1 MSLHLVALEFDALIP
16 ERLAEFWAPILGRPI
31 DASRR
36 TLPGLV
42 STDFELRFVPETAPK
57 ATARHRMHFDLTS
70 SSPEDQAATVDLA
83 IRTGG
88 HHVDL
93 GQRGD
98 EGHVVLGDPEDNEF
112 CVIESG
118 SSFLANTA
126 RIGGIAGDGMPETGY
141 FWSKLLGWPLVW
153 DQDQETAIQSPD
165 GGVKITWG
173 GPPILAKSARNR
185 LRWVVAAGEDRREDL
200 ARLRALGAAIVSE
213 RPDGTELADPE
224 GNEFVLL

>member
-16 ERLAEFWAPILGRPI
+16 ERLAEFWAPILCRPI
-31 DASRR
+31 DAS
-36 TLPGLV
+36 
-42 STDFELRFVPETAPK
+42 
-57 ATARHRMHFDLTS
+57 
-70 SSPEDQAATVDLA
+70 
-83 IRTGG
+83 
-88 HHVDL
+88 
-93 GQRGD
+93 
-98 EGHVVLGDPEDNEF
+98 
-112 CVIESG
+112 
-118 SSFLANTA
+118 

-173 GPPILAKSARNR
+173 GPPIPAKSARNR
-185 LRWVVAAGEDRREDL
+185 LRWVVAAGEDRREDR
-200 ARLRALGAAIVSE
+200 ARLRALGAALVSE